1 MCPIRQWSPVLL
13 HHRHKREAK
22 QLLLSFLLC
31 CMNEEEQLCKMSQKN
46 EGLESYAEKQLDFQ
60 DESAVLL
67 EQCLSSKRKCVP

>member
-31 CMNEEEQLCKMSQKN
+31 CMNEEEQLCKMSKKTKVLRSLKQENNSIFKMKVQ
-46 EGLESYAEKQLDFQ
+46 SYWS
-60 DESAVLL
+60 SA
-67 EQCLSSKRKCVP
+67 